1 MSDHIVLT
9 GRRSSLVLERVANGA
24 PLWRHW
30 GARVTPGDLPPR
42 DEQPLSF
49 SPDVVVPLSTAPGFG
64 LGGFGQPLLTA
75 HRDGRDF
82 SCGWDSCEVEANE
95 TQLVIRLSDSVA
107 RIALEQRFA
116 LDPVSDVLTISATLT
131 NRGDGPLA
139 LGSLVPAILPLPPSS
154 KTIRS
159 FTGRHNAEF
168 QEVREAMPA
177 HGWQREERRGLTGHG
192 GPAGLFVLGDGADWH
207 HGPVHAVQLA
217 WSGNSRLSIERD
229 GPGWTLAAGEW
240 FAPGEIRLA
249 AGEAFTTPELLATFS
264 PDGLNGA
271 SANFHQAIRSRAPWA
286 GSELRPRPVHL
297 NSWEGLYFGQNEAQL
312 MALADRAAAI
322 GVERFVLDDG
332 WLRGRPDDRS
342 GLGDWQVDH
351 AKYPDGLEP
360 LADHVRKLGMEFG
373 LWVEPEMVNPDSDL
387 YRAHPDW
394 SLHIA
399 GRAMVTA
406 RNQLVLD
413 MSRADVRD
421 HLFDA
426 IDALLG
432 ELAITYLKW
441 DHNRHLATAGD
452 ADGRASYHAQV
463 AGSYALIDRIRAAHP
478 GVEIES
484 CAGGGGRIDAGIA
497 TRVERFWA
505 SDNLDAVSRAIIQ
518 RGFLA
523 FMPPEMLGA
532 HVGASPSHATG
543 RVQPIE
549 VRAGVALCG
558 HFGVELDPARLND
571 ADRDLLAG
579 WIATYKTHRDR
590 LHSGQ
595 TWLGEEPGLLWQA
608 VGDPAHLIL
617 FVTII
622 DPPTDRLAP
631 VRLPMLAGD
640 GDIGVR
646 LLGAV
651 DATTAT
657 YSASWLANT
666 GLPLPH
672 MAAHSIAM
680 FELKAA

>member
-1 MSDHIVLT
+1 MKDYIVLT
-9 GRRSSLVLERVANGA
+9 GQRSSLVFERIANGA

-30 GARVTPGDLPPR
+30 GERVMPGDLPPR

-64 LGGFGQPLLTA
+64 LGGFGQPLFSA

-82 SCGWDSCEVEANE
+82 SCGWDSIEVEGNE
-95 TQLVIRLSDSVA
+95 TQLVVHLIDSIA
-107 RIALEQRFA
+107 RIGLEQRFL

-131 NRGDGPLA
+131 NRGELPLA
-139 LGSLVPAILPLPPSS
+139 LCSLAPAILPLPPSS

-168 QEVREAMPA
+168 QELREAMPA
-177 HGWQREERRGLTGHG
+177 HGWFREERRGLTGHG
-192 GPAGLFVLGDGADWH
+192 GPAGLFVLGDGAGWH
-207 HGPVHAVQLA
+207 RGPVHAVQLA

-240 FAPGEIRLA
+240 LAPGEVRLA
-249 AGEAFTTPELLATFS
+249 AGEAFATPELLATYS

-286 GSELRPRPVHL
+286 GRGMTPRPVHL
-297 NSWEGLYFGQNEAQL
+297 NSWEGLYFDQDEARL

-332 WLRGRPDDRS
+332 WFRGRPDDRS
-342 GLGDWQVDH
+342 GLGDWQVDR
-351 AKYPDGLEP
+351 AKYSDGLKP
-360 LADHVRKLGMEFG
+360 LVDHVHKLGMEFG

-394 SLHIA
+394 ALHIA
-399 GRAMVTA
+399 GRAMITA

-421 HLFDA
+421 YLFDA
-426 IDALLG
+426 LGALLG
-432 ELAITYLKW
+432 ELPIAYLKW
-441 DHNRHLATAGD
+441 DHNRHIATAGN
-452 ADGRASYHAQV
+452 ADGGASYHAQIM
-463 AGSYALIDRIRAAHP
+463 GTYALIDRVRAAHP

-505 SDNLDAVSRAIIQ
+505 SDNLDAVSRTAIQ

-523 FMPPEMLGA
+523 FMPPEMMGA

-549 VRAGVALCG
+549 FRAGVALCG

-571 ADRDLLAG
+571 IDRNLLAG

-595 TWLGEEPGLLWQA
+595 TWLGEEPGLMWQA

-617 FVTII
+617 FVTVI

-631 VRLPMLAGD
+631 VRLPMLTGD
-640 GDIGVR
+640 GDISVR
-646 LLGAV
+646 PISAA
-651 DATTAT
+651 DATSAT
-657 YSASWLANT
+657 YSASWLAGP

-680 FELKAA
+680 FILKAA

>member
-1 MSDHIVLT
+1 
-9 GRRSSLVLERVANGA
+9 
-24 PLWRHW
+24 
-30 GARVTPGDLPPR
+30 
-42 DEQPLSF
+42 
-49 SPDVVVPLSTAPGFG
+49 
-64 LGGFGQPLLTA
+64 
-75 HRDGRDF
+75 
-82 SCGWDSCEVEANE
+82 
-95 TQLVIRLSDSVA
+95 
-107 RIALEQRFA
+107 
-116 LDPVSDVLTISATLT
+116 VLTISATLT
-131 NRGDGPLA
+131 NRGELPLA
-139 LGSLVPAILPLPPSS
+139 LGSLAPAILPLPPSS

-159 FTGRHNAEF
+159 FTGRHNTEF
-168 QEVREAMPA
+168 QEVREALPA
-177 HGWQREERRGLTGHG
+177 HGWHREERRGLTGHG
-192 GPAGLFVLGDGADWH
+192 GPAGLFVLGDGAGWH
-207 HGPVHAVQLA
+207 RGPVHAVQLA

-240 FAPGEIRLA
+240 LAAGEIRPA
-249 AGEAFTTPELLATFS
+249 AGEAFTTPELLATYS
-264 PDGLNGA
+264 SDGLNGA
-271 SANFHQAIRSRAPWA
+271 SANFHQAIRSRAPRA
-286 GSELRPRPVHL
+286 
-297 NSWEGLYFGQNEAQL
+297 GLYFDQDEARL

-332 WLRGRPDDRS
+332 WFRGRPDDRS
-342 GLGDWQVDH
+342 GLGDWQVDR
-351 AKYPDGLEP
+351 AKYPDGFKT

-394 SLHIA
+394 PLHIA

-421 HLFDA
+421 YLFDA
-426 IDALLG
+426 LGALLG
-432 ELAITYLKW
+432 ELPIAYLKW
-441 DHNRHLATAGD
+441 DHNRHLATAGN
-452 ADGRASYHAQV
+452 AHGGASYHAQV
-463 AGSYALIDRIRAAHP
+463 MGTYALIDRVRAAHP
-478 GVEIES
+478 GVGVEIES

-505 SDNLDAVSRAIIQ
+505 SDNLDAVSCTAIQ

-523 FMPPEMLGA
+523 FMPPEMMGA

-549 VRAGVALCG
+549 FRAGVALCG

-571 ADRDLLAG
+571 VDRDLLAD

-595 TWLGEEPGLLWQA
+595 TWLGEEPGLMWQA

-617 FVTII
+617 FVTVI

-640 GDIGVR
+640 GDISVR
-646 LLGAV
+646 LLGTA
-651 DATTAT
+651 DAITAT
-657 YSASWLANT
+657 YSASWLAGT

-672 MAAHSIAM
+672 MAAHSVAIS
-680 FELKAA
+680 ELKAA

>member
-177 HGWQREERRGLTGHG
+177 HGWQRDERRGLTGHG

-297 NSWEGLYFGQNEAQL
+297 NSWEGLYFGQDEAQL

-332 WLRGRPDDRS
+332 WFRGRPDDRS

-351 AKYPDGLEP
+351 AKYPDGLKP
-360 LADHVRKLGMEFG
+360 LADHVRKLGMEYG

-394 SLHIA
+394 ALHIA

-452 ADGRASYHAQV
+452 ADGRASYHAHV
-463 AGSYALIDRIRAAHP
+463 AGSYALMDRIRAAHP

-505 SDNLDAVSRAIIQ
+505 SDNLDAVSRTAIQ

-523 FMPPEMLGA
+523 FMPPEMMGA

-549 VRAGVALCG
+549 FRAGVALCG

-617 FVTII
+617 FVTVI

-640 GDIGVR
+640 GDISVR
-646 LLGAV
+646 LLRAV

-657 YSASWLANT
+657 YSASWLAST